1 MNKLI
6 IYGLLLSSFALKA
19 QENRETLGKKIS
31 DITFKWD
38 LESIALNSYEGL
50 LTFCNDK
57 EYRYGVID
65 LIKEIHHYDSVLYDR
80 LKKANRLGG
89 SNKEINRAI
98 KEIEKF
104 EKEYSARNFIAFLRE
119 ECISASYIEKNSKE
133 LKNELA
139 SESYDGQ
146 ILIVENLLNKYIKH
160 ITKRLDHIREHV
172 QHLHIE

>member
-6 IYGLLLSSFALKA
+6 ICGLLLSSLALKA
-19 QENRETLGKKIS
+19 QESGETLGRKIS

-38 LESIALNSYEGL
+38 LESIALNSYDGL

-65 LIKEIHHYDSVLYDR
+65 LMREIHHYDSMLYDR
-80 LKKANRLGG
+80 LIKANRISS

-104 EKEYSARNFIAFLRE
+104 EKEYSAKKFIAFLRE
-119 ECISASYIEKNSKE
+119 ECMNASDIEKNSRD

-146 ILIVENLLNKYIKH
+146 ILIIENLLNKYIKH
-160 ITKRLDHIREHV
+160 ITKRLDHIRKHV